1 MMKFRTR
8 TFIIFISLVVLVL
21 IGLGIVLGQLFK
33 FNFLDTLNG
42 QIKIEIWWL
51 LCAGLGIAVIVTI
64 ILAIRI
70 TTRYTKPIKAATEV
84 AIELAHGNY
93 RARTKVNRLDDTGM
107 LGSTINMLAENLED
121 LTKVREMQQDR
132 LSALIENMGAGLIL
146 IDSRGF
152 INLINKGFIDIFHI
166 NPHEYLKKQYYEVID
181 YDEINQLIA
190 EVFRTEHK
198 VSKQLLLP
206 LQIERKY
213 FIVYGVP
220 IIGTN
225 NVWKG
230 VLLVFHDITEIKK
243 LEQMRKDFVA
253 NVSHE
258 LKTPVTSIK
267 GFTETLLDGAMNNK
281 ETLESFLSI
290 ILKESNRLESLI
302 SDLLDLSKIEQQG
315 FRLNW
320 QPVELYALLHDVINL
335 LNRKAKAK
343 NIQLGL
349 DCNQKQVLIKADI
362 DRLKQ
367 VFINL
372 INNAITYTPA
382 NGSVKITIHEMED
395 KVRISVIDTGVG
407 ISKEDIPRI
416 FERFYRVDR
425 ARSRNSG
432 GTGLGLAIVK
442 HLIEAHHGSIG
453 VKSKLGEGSEF
464 IIELPKEMM
473 DGES

>member
-1 MMKFRTR
+1 MMKFRSR

-33 FNFLDTLNG
+33 FNFLDTLNN

-51 LCAGLGIAVIVTI
+51 LCAGLGIALIVTI

-107 LGSTINMLAENLED
+107 LGSTINMLAENLEE

-225 NVWKG
+225 NV
-230 VLLVFHDITEIKK
+230 
-243 LEQMRKDFVA
+243 
-253 NVSHE
+253 
-258 LKTPVTSIK
+258 
-267 GFTETLLDGAMNNK
+267 
-281 ETLESFLSI
+281 
-290 ILKESNRLESLI
+290 
-302 SDLLDLSKIEQQG
+302 
-315 FRLNW
+315 
-320 QPVELYALLHDVINL
+320 
-335 LNRKAKAK
+335 
-343 NIQLGL
+343 
-349 DCNQKQVLIKADI
+349 
-362 DRLKQ
+362 
-367 VFINL
+367 
-372 INNAITYTPA
+372 
-382 NGSVKITIHEMED
+382 
-395 KVRISVIDTGVG
+395 
-407 ISKEDIPRI
+407 
-416 FERFYRVDR
+416 
-425 ARSRNSG
+425 
-432 GTGLGLAIVK
+432 
-442 HLIEAHHGSIG
+442 
-453 VKSKLGEGSEF
+453 
-464 IIELPKEMM
+464 
-473 DGES
+473 